1 MWVSSKDI
9 TKLYFFVFLHSSVGK
24 ESTYNAGD
32 LSLIP
37 GLGRSIGEGI
47 GYPFQYSWVFLVA
60 QLVKNPPA
68 MQETWVWS
76 LGWDDP
82 LEKEEATHSSILAW
96 RIPRTIVHGVAKS
109 WTWLSDFHFT
119 SRYTQTVFHPITKL
133 FSAILLRKHTNIFI
147 PIFSQIFKS
156 KLTFYII
163 YPDNSWRRK
172 WQPTAVFLPRKCH
185 GKRSRGGLHTWGC
198 KESDMI

>member
-32 LSLIP
+32 LSLIL

-47 GYPFQYSWVFLVA
+47 GYPFRYSWVFLVA

-82 LEKEEATHSSILAW
+82 LEKEGATHSSILAW

-109 WTWLSDFHFT
+109 WTWLIDFHFT
-119 SRYTQTVFHPITKL
+119 CDPCWSKEKHEKEKRDRRLKTSCTLT
-133 FSAILLRKHTNIFI
+133 ILLRLYS
-147 PIFSQIFKS
+147 FSS
-156 KLTFYII
+156 KLTYLSF
-163 YPDNSWRRK
+163 PHTKN
-172 WQPTAVFLPRKCH
+172 FLLPPF
-185 GKRSRGGLHTWGC
+185 
-198 KESDMI
+198 